1 MSKSEAVG
9 KTLIRMVLGFSYFF
23 ASAVCAISAL
33 HGETEQA
40 IYGGALGV
48 LALVALAYL
57 QRETLQYPAY
67 RLRFV
72 GGALGAAAF
81 ALYGTIGF
89 NPGLMAIAGALIL
102 AGILIYLV
110 GLGWSL
116 RLK

>member
-1 MSKSEAVG
+1 MSILKEVSHV
-9 KTLIRMVLGFSYFF
+9 LVRVILGFIYFF
-23 ASAVCAISAL
+23 ASAVCSVSAL
-33 HGETEQA
+33 NDETEPA
-40 IYGGALGV
+40 IYGAVFGV
-48 LALVALAYL
+48 LALSALAYIH
-57 QRETLQYPAY
+57 RETLRYPAY

-72 GGALGAAAF
+72 GGALGGAAF